1 MQVNHVVLH
10 VVHFFRT
17 PRVSEN
23 MIFFN
28 GQKSKIDGRSSPAWL
43 NWCHYKIPP
52 NKYLRTSIS
61 SFSNLYN
68 KKISGCSEMVHPF
81 RAFSLRLLSFNRS
94 FTNCRNWFSHLFC
107 IPISFF
113 SYTCSYLENLA
124 GCVPYDGAPSV
135 TMKHGLNRAMAL
147 RTSTRVPV
155 PAMYRYVVQVSEI
168 GHSARAILFLVF
180 LSLHSNKFLL
190 HTKLHKQF
198 INTNTHHKTL
208 HHMNLNKSYIIE
220 NLITSFPTIYQTM
233 SIFNF

>member
-1 MQVNHVVLH
+1 M
-10 VVHFFRT
+10 
-17 PRVSEN
+17 
-23 MIFFN
+23 
-28 GQKSKIDGRSSPAWL
+28 
-43 NWCHYKIPP
+43 
-52 NKYLRTSIS
+52 
-61 SFSNLYN
+61 
-68 KKISGCSEMVHPF
+68 
-81 RAFSLRLLSFNRS
+81 
-94 FTNCRNWFSHLFC
+94 HLFC

-180 LSLHSNKFLL
+180 LSLHSNNFLL

-233 SIFNF
+233 SIFNFFMSKKLILSTYPLLTITYGLLVRYF